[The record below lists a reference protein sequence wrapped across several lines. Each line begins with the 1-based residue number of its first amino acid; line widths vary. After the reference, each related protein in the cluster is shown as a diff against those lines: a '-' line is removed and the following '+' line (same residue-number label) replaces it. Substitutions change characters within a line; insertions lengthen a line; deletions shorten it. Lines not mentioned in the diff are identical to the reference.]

1 MFDRLI
7 KSSENHSF
15 FLFGARGTGKSTWL
29 LQRFAGRPH
38 LYIDLLDL
46 DQEERLAKT
55 PSALSAQL
63 DGLANPDTWVL
74 IDEIQKL
81 PKLLDT
87 VHRYIEKKPP
97 LRFVLTGSS
106 ARKFKRG
113 AANLLAGRAFLQY
126 LFPLTFLELRESF
139 DLNQAISWGTLPEIF
154 QLAADQDKTRYLR
167 TYSQTYLKEEI
178 VAEQVIRKLDP
189 FRHFLEIAAQQN
201 GEILNFSNIARDIG
215 VDTVTVQ
222 SYFQILEDT
231 LVGYLLHPY
240 HQSIRKRQRSNP
252 KFYFFDLG
260 VKRSLENTLS
270 VELRENTYAYGKAF
284 EHLVILEAMR
294 LNAYYEKDYRFSYL
308 RTKDHAEIDL
318 IIERPGAPLALVEI
332 KSGARVDERD
342 IKTLLAFRKDM
353 KQSTEAYCLSR
364 DPVPKRIDE
373 IRLLPWQLGLREIFQ
388 VVAPE

>member
-7 KSSENHSF
+7 KPIENRSF

-29 LQRFAGRPH
+29 HKAFEARPH

-46 DQEERLAKT
+46 DQEERLAKN
-55 PSALSAQL
+55 PAALSTEI
-63 DGLANPDTWVL
+63 DGMKDPDAWVL

-87 VHRYIEKKPP
+87 VHRYIEKDPP
-97 LRFVLTGSS
+97 VRFALTGSS
-106 ARKFKRG
+106 TRKLKRG

-126 LFPLTFLELRESF
+126 LFPLTFLELKEDFELS
-139 DLNQAISWGTLPEIF
+139 QAISWGTLPEIF
-154 QLAADQDKTRYLR
+154 QLNSDQDKTRYLR
-167 TYSQTYLKEEI
+167 TYAQTYLKEEI

-201 GEILNFSNIARDIG
+201 GEILNYSNIARDIG
-215 VDTVTVQ
+215 VDTITVQ

-231 LVGYLLHPY
+231 LVGYFLHPY
-240 HQSIRKRQRSNP
+240 HESIRKRQRSNP

-260 VKRSLENTLS
+260 VKRSLENMLT
-270 VELRENTYAYGKAF
+270 VELRENTYAYSKAF

-294 LNAYYEKDYRFSYL
+294 LNAYFERDYRFSYL

-318 IIERPGAPLALVEI
+318 IVERPGAPLALVEI
-332 KSGARVDERD
+332 KSGTQADERD
-342 IKTLLAFRKDM
+342 IKTLAALLKDM
-353 KQSTEAYCLSR
+353 KQPAEAYCLSR
-364 DPVPKRIDE
+364 DPTPKRIGE
-373 IRLLPWQLGLREIFQ
+373 IRLLPWQEGLREILR
-388 VVAPE
+388 ASYA